1 MHAEGCFG
9 VTQHRLSNPFY
20 AHPISGQ
27 LALAWVLGQGEDVVP
42 VPGTRR
48 TRYLEENLSSA
59 AIKLTPDQMRKLSR
73 ITDPTNVYGE
83 RYDEAV
89 MKVRGRWR
97 IVVQFWFFLRGKGSF
112 VRHTSFTHYFSLGNV
127 AAFQFK
133 SAAASCA
140 HLVLHISS
148 PP

>member
-1 MHAEGCFG
+1 MQCPLTDDMHAEDYS
-9 VTQHRLSNPFY
+9 VITQHRLFKPF
-20 AHPISGQ
+20 HVPPIPGQ

-73 ITDPTNVYGE
+73 ITDPSNVYGE

-97 IVVQFWFFLRGKGSF
+97 CVE
-112 VRHTSFTHYFSLGNV
+112 
-127 AAFQFK
+127 
-133 SAAASCA
+133 
-140 HLVLHISS
+140 
-148 PP
+148 